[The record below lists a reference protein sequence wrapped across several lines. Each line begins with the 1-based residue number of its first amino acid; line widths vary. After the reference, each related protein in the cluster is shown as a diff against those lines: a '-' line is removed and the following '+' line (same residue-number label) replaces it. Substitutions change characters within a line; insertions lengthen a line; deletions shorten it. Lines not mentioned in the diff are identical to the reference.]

1 MKTVEVPGET
11 VVKEVVKTVQVPGE
25 TVVVEK
31 EVVKT
36 VEVPGETV
44 IVEKEV
50 IKTVEV
56 PGQTVVLEKEVVKE
70 VVVTPERYASN
81 VWGELVE
88 KPQHGGS
95 IPMALGINLTD
106 FDPWHISGNIVPMKL
121 TFENLGHMDWSIS
134 PDEFDWAKSGFTTI
148 DTVSGA
154 LAESWEQPD
163 PLTTIFHIRKG
174 VYWQNKGEMNGRELD
189 AYDVEFT
196 FQRNFG
202 LGEFAEVGPGPG
214 FAYAGNVSVESVE
227 AIDKWTVEVKSSEF
241 TFDTLDVLY
250 FYAYSLGLIVPPEVI
265 KEHGDMTD
273 WRNVVGTGPF
283 QLTDVVSDSSFT
295 FEKHPDYW
303 KNDPRH
309 PDLDLRLPYADEV
322 KFFIMPEL
330 ATRLAAMRT
339 GKNAWMGGITRPTID
354 QVLSVQRTNP
364 ELVVLSVAGAPPG
377 NVGFRSDRPPF
388 SDLNV
393 RIAMQK
399 ALNLDEVA
407 RIYYS
412 GYANPTPW
420 GIAAEGAR
428 GYYYRFEEWPEEVK
442 WRYEYDPE
450 AAEKLLDD
458 AGYPRDSDG
467 IRFKTGHDASPAW
480 GNDVDVYQ
488 IAHSYWEA
496 IGIEVELN
504 VIPDA
509 RGDGG
514 TSRRHALR
522 GNNPLRLPTQEPRSG
537 SRSTWSLSLDQGL
550 GWPQQVR
557 AG

>member
-1 MKTVEVPGET
+1 M
-11 VVKEVVKTVQVPGE
+11 
-25 TVVVEK
+25 
-31 EVVKT
+31 
-36 VEVPGETV
+36 
-44 IVEKEV
+44 
-50 IKTVEV
+50 
-56 PGQTVVLEKEVVKE
+56 VLEKEVVKE

-88 KPQHGGS
+88 KEVVKEVVVTPERYASNVWGEPQHGGS

-106 FDPWHISGNIVPMKL
+106 FDPWHITGNIVPMKL
-121 TFENLGHMDWSIS
+121 TLENLGHMDWSIS

-174 VYWQNKGEMNGRELD
+174 VQWQNKGEMNGRELD

-202 LGEFAEVGPGPG
+202 LDEFAEVGPGPG
-214 FAYAGNVSVESVE
+214 FAYAGNVSVESVK
-227 AIDKWTVEVKSSEF
+227 ATDKWTVEVKSSEF

-265 KEHGDMTD
+265 KQHGDMTD

-354 QVLSVQRTNP
+354 QVLSSTLYKSWT
-364 ELVVLSVAGAPPG
+364 EH
-377 NVGFRSDRPPF
+377 
-388 SDLNV
+388 
-393 RIAMQK
+393 
-399 ALNLDEVA
+399 E
-407 RIYYS
+407 
-412 GYANPTPW
+412 
-420 GIAAEGAR
+420 
-428 GYYYRFEEWPEEVK
+428 
-442 WRYEYDPE
+442 
-450 AAEKLLDD
+450 
-458 AGYPRDSDG
+458 
-467 IRFKTGHDASPAW
+467 
-480 GNDVDVYQ
+480 
-488 IAHSYWEA
+488 
-496 IGIEVELN
+496 
-504 VIPDA
+504 
-509 RGDGG
+509 
-514 TSRRHALR
+514 SRV
-522 GNNPLRLPTQEPRSG
+522 S
-537 SRSTWSLSLDQGL
+537 
-550 GWPQQVR
+550 
-557 AG
+557 